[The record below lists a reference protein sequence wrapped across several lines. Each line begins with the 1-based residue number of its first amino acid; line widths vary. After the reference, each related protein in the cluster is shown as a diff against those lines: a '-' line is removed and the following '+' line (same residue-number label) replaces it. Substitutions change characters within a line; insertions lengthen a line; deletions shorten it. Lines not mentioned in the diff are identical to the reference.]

1 MRRFNTTIAKK
12 MKKYFFAFIMAT
24 VLIGCSQTK
33 SQMPITDWDASYLEG
48 NAVLVDVRTPAE
60 FEAGHLEDA
69 VNIDFM
75 QPDFS
80 NRMQEF
86 EPSQTLYLYC
96 KVGGRSARAA
106 VLLDSLGYK
115 NVIDLTGGYDA
126 YKAARKP

>member
-1 MRRFNTTIAKK
+1 
-12 MKKYFFAFIMAT
+12 MA
-24 VLIGCSQTK
+24 VSLVGCSQTK
-33 SQMPITDWDASYLEG
+33 SQMPITDWDPSYLED
-48 NAVLVDVRTPAE
+48 NAVLVDVRTPTE

-75 QPDFS
+75 QSDFS
-80 NRMQEF
+80 SRMQEF

-106 VLLDSLGYK
+106 ALLDSLGYK
-115 NVIDLTGGYDA
+115 NVIDLTGGFDA